1 MPYFIGENEI
11 VLTPRHEAYESGQQ
25 AAARNELDLVLRLKL
40 AEFASFLDEI
50 ECCTAALR
58 VDQLEQ
64 IISHAVA
71 TCGFGSSTE
80 ARTALEWMFRRPL
93 ELS

>member
-1 MPYFIGENEI
+1 MPHFIGEKEI
-11 VLTPRHEAYESGQQ
+11 VLTPRREASESAQQ
-25 AAARNELDLVLRLKL
+25 RAVRSELDPVLRLKL

-50 ECCTAALR
+50 EGCTEGLR

-71 TCGFGSSTE
+71 TCGFGSSGE
-80 ARTALEWMFRRPL
+80 ARSALEWMFRQPL
-93 ELS
+93 KLS